1 MQSQKILFFPC
12 TACGACCK
20 YLHLAEELQEFDRGD
35 GTCIHLL
42 EPSNRCAIYETRP
55 DICNIQKQ
63 YKLHY
68 QATPWTEFVQE
79 NLQICEALQ
88 LDQKAKARFADSNAE
103 IKKLSINS
111 NYYDEIEDE

>member
-1 MQSQKILFFPC
+1 MPSQNIHFFPC

-63 YKLHY
+63 YELHY
-68 QATPWTEFVQE
+68 KETPWNEFVQE

-88 LDQKAKARFADSNAE
+88 LDQKAKTRFANSDAE
-103 IKKLSINS
+103 IRKLSININHYS
-111 NYYDEIEDE
+111 DIKNE